1 MPKTP
6 VSGNGLH
13 HGGAACPSLGL
24 SDCGNPSQCRLRIP
38 CNHPIVA
45 DELTRRISDR
55 VNGSPT
61 VLAESVKFTGDL
73 VVPGA
78 LVLSGSVR
86 GDGDIGGTLSIARGA
101 RWEGQV
107 RAKTAVVAGELIG
120 SLTVADR
127 LELGAAA
134 VIRGR
139 ISARSLAIARGAV
152 IEGDILVTSG
162 EPIVQF
168 EEKRQSRIA

>member
-1 MPKTP
+1 
-6 VSGNGLH
+6 
-13 HGGAACPSLGL
+13 
-24 SDCGNPSQCRLRIP
+24 
-38 CNHPIVA
+38 VA
-45 DELTRRISDR
+45 DDLKRRISDR
-55 VNGSPT
+55 ASGSPT
-61 VLAESVKFTGDL
+61 VLAEGVTFTGDL
-73 VVPGA
+73 VAPGA

-107 RAKTAVVAGELIG
+107 HARTAVVAGEMVG

-127 LELGAAA
+127 LEVGAAA

-139 ISARSLAIARGAV
+139 ITARSLAIARGAV

-168 EEKRQSRIA
+168 EEKRESRIA

>member
-1 MPKTP
+1 
-6 VSGNGLH
+6 
-13 HGGAACPSLGL
+13 
-24 SDCGNPSQCRLRIP
+24 
-38 CNHPIVA
+38 VA
-45 DELTRRISDR
+45 DELKRRLSDR
-55 VNGSPT
+55 TNGSPT
-61 VLAESVKFTGDL
+61 VLAESVTFTGDL

-86 GDGDIGGTLSIARGA
+86 GDGQIGGTLSIARGA

-107 RAKTAVVAGELIG
+107 KAKAAVVAGELTG
-120 SLTVADR
+120 SLDVADR
-127 LELGAAA
+127 LEVGSAA

-139 ISARSLAIARGAV
+139 VSARSLAIARGAV

-168 EEKRQSRIA
+168 EERRESRIA

>member
-1 MPKTP
+1 
-6 VSGNGLH
+6 
-13 HGGAACPSLGL
+13 
-24 SDCGNPSQCRLRIP
+24 
-38 CNHPIVA
+38 VA
-45 DELTRRISDR
+45 DDLGRRISDK

-61 VLAESVKFTGDL
+61 VLAEGVKFTGDL

-120 SLTVADR
+120 SLTIADR
-127 LELGAAA
+127 LEVGAAA
-134 VIRGR
+134 VIRGSV
-139 ISARSLAIARGAV
+139 SARSLAIARGGV
-152 IEGDILVTSG
+152 IEGDIHVTSG

>member
-1 MPKTP
+1 M
-6 VSGNGLH
+6 
-13 HGGAACPSLGL
+13 
-24 SDCGNPSQCRLRIP
+24 
-38 CNHPIVA
+38 A
-45 DELTRRISDR
+45 DELKRRISDR

-61 VLAESVKFTGDL
+61 VLAESVTFTGDL

-78 LVLSGSVR
+78 LVLSGSVK
-86 GDGDIGGTLSIARGA
+86 GDGEIGSTLSIARGA

-107 RAKTAVVAGELIG
+107 KAKTAVVAGELIG
-120 SLTVADR
+120 SLDVADR
-127 LELGAAA
+127 LEVGSAA

-139 ISARSLAIARGAV
+139 VSARTLAIARGAV

-168 EEKRQSRIA
+168 EEKRESRIA

>member
-1 MPKTP
+1 M
-6 VSGNGLH
+6 
-13 HGGAACPSLGL
+13 ACNHQVMTDELKRRL
-24 SDCGNPSQCRLRIP
+24 SDR
-38 CNHPIVA
+38 
-45 DELTRRISDR
+45 T
-55 VNGSPT
+55 NGSPT
-61 VLAESVKFTGDL
+61 VLAEGATFTGDF

-78 LVLSGSVR
+78 LVLSGSVK

-107 RAKTAVVAGELIG
+107 RARTAVIAGELVG

-127 LELGAAA
+127 LEVGAAA

-139 ISARSLAIARGAV
+139 VSARSLAIARGAV

-168 EEKRQSRIA
+168 EEKRESRIA

>member
-1 MPKTP
+1 MRQIDA
-6 VSGNGLH
+6 S
-13 HGGAACPSLGL
+13 AF
-24 SDCGNPSQCRLRIP
+24 GNPSQCERQVP
-38 CNHPIVA
+38 CNYPAVA
-45 DELTRRISDR
+45 DDLKRRISDR
-55 VNGSPT
+55 TNGSPT
-61 VLAESVKFTGDL
+61 VLAEGATFTGDI

-78 LVLSGSVR
+78 LVLSGAVR

-107 RAKTAVVAGELIG
+107 RARTAVVAGELIG

-127 LELGAAA
+127 LEIGAAA
-134 VIRGR
+134 VVKGR

-162 EPIVQF
+162 EPIIQF
-168 EEKRQSRIA
+168 EEKRESRIA

>member
-1 MPKTP
+1 M
-6 VSGNGLH
+6 
-13 HGGAACPSLGL
+13 
-24 SDCGNPSQCRLRIP
+24 
-38 CNHPIVA
+38 A
-45 DELTRRISDR
+45 DELKRRISDR

-61 VLAESVKFTGDL
+61 ILAESVTFTGDL

-86 GDGDIGGTLSIARGA
+86 GDGQIGGTLSIARGA

-120 SLTVADR
+120 SLDVAER
-127 LELGAAA
+127 LEVGSAA
-134 VIRGR
+134 VIRGKV
-139 ISARSLAIARGAV
+139 SARTLAIARGAV

-162 EPIVQF
+162 DPIVQF
-168 EEKRQSRIA
+168 EEKRESRIA

>member
-1 MPKTP
+1 MADDLKRR
-6 VSGNGLH
+6 
-13 HGGAACPSLGL
+13 L
-24 SDCGNPSQCRLRIP
+24 SDR
-38 CNHPIVA
+38 
-45 DELTRRISDR
+45 T
-55 VNGSPT
+55 NGSPT
-61 VLAESVKFTGDL
+61 VLAEGATFTGDF

-78 LVLSGSVR
+78 LVLSGSVK

-107 RAKTAVVAGELIG
+107 RARTAVIAGELVG

-127 LELGAAA
+127 LEVGAAA

-139 ISARSLAIARGAV
+139 VSARSLAIARGAV

-168 EEKRQSRIA
+168 EEKRESRVA

>member
-1 MPKTP
+1 M
-6 VSGNGLH
+6 
-13 HGGAACPSLGL
+13 
-24 SDCGNPSQCRLRIP
+24 
-38 CNHPIVA
+38 A
-45 DELTRRISDR
+45 DELKRRISDR

-61 VLAESVKFTGDL
+61 VLAESVTFTGDL

-78 LVLSGSVR
+78 LVLSGSVK
-86 GDGDIGGTLSIARGA
+86 GDGEIGGTLSVARGA

-107 RAKTAVVAGELIG
+107 KAKTAVIAGELIG
-120 SLTVADR
+120 SLDVADR
-127 LELGAAA
+127 LEVGSGA

-139 ISARSLAIARGAV
+139 VSARSLAIARGAV

-168 EEKRQSRIA
+168 EEKREAGDADLRIA

>member
-1 MPKTP
+1 
-6 VSGNGLH
+6 
-13 HGGAACPSLGL
+13 
-24 SDCGNPSQCRLRIP
+24 
-38 CNHPIVA
+38 VA
-45 DELTRRISDR
+45 DELKRRISDR
-55 VNGSPT
+55 TNGSPT
-61 VLAESVKFTGDL
+61 VLAEGATFTGDL

-78 LVLSGSVR
+78 LVLSGSVK

-107 RAKTAVVAGELIG
+107 RARTAVVAGELVG
-120 SLTVADR
+120 SLTVSDR
-127 LELGAAA
+127 LEVGAAA
-134 VIRGR
+134 VVRGR

-168 EEKRQSRIA
+168 EEKRESRIA